1 VLADSLLAVYDSP
14 LGTLAADLTLRDF
27 TAVDR
32 LTELNFELPLA
43 GGDAPG
49 SELRLG
55 ALGPVLARHLGGR
68 DPLKSYSERLSS
80 PLLRDQPLRGFLNG
94 SLDAVLRVREGA
106 DVRYVVVDYK
116 TNWLSAAIAGSGQLT
131 ASDYTPARMADSM
144 LSSDYP
150 LQALLYS
157 VALHRYLRWRQ
168 PGYAPE
174 QHLGGA
180 LYLYLRG
187 MCGPKTPLVDGQ
199 PCGVFA
205 WRPPEALVLELSDL
219 LDSGRVG

>member
-1 VLADSLLAVYDSP
+1 
-14 LGTLAADLTLRDF
+14 
-27 TAVDR
+27 
-32 LTELNFELPLA
+32 LA
-43 GGDAPG
+43 GGDVPG
-49 SELRLG
+49 SALLLG
-55 ALGPVLARHLGGR
+55 ALGPVLAKHLGPQ

-94 SLDAVLRVREGA
+94 SLDAILRVREGES
-106 DVRYVVVDYK
+106 VRYVVVDYK

-131 ASDYTPARMADSM
+131 AADYTPARMADSM
-144 LSSDYP
+144 LGSDYP

-168 PGYAPE
+168 PGYDPDL
-174 QHLGGA
+174 HLGGV

-187 MCGPKTPLVDGQ
+187 MCGPDTPLIDGQ

-205 WRPPEALVLELSDL
+205 WKPPGALVTELSDT
-219 LDSGRVG
+219 LDSGVVPR